1 MLNREDVSNDEV
13 FHTTTTIGIWFT
25 SNRLQIQI
33 INQQNSI
40 TTVYPPTAATT
51 LVPPS
56 SSSASA
62 TSISAITASANHQYE
77 NDLSVEVRRLQM
89 KSLHDDQLA
98 ISSVDDRQPPITN
111 TIRYCSIITLNLR

>member
-77 NDLSVEVRRLQM
+77 NDLSVEVRRLQG
-89 KSLHDDQLA
+89 S
-98 ISSVDDRQPPITN
+98 R
-111 TIRYCSIITLNLR
+111 